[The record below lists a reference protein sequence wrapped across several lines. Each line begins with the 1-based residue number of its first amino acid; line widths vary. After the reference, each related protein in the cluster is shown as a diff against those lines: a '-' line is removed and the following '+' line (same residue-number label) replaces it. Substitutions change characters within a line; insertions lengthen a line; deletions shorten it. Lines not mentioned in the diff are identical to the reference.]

1 VESSRCI
8 GQQDSLG
15 ATIRKRQEDGTKNY
29 AHCDIE
35 LKESGL
41 RLMDRVR
48 DNGHLVTVLKG
59 MPLNT
64 RGIKKQK
71 HELIAE
77 TPCTLLWSFDSYMQ
91 CIKTP
96 ASALESLMQGGGL
109 NTEAKEIVRA
119 MLRLRSDY
127 KATKKGRER
136 ARETEKGEEREQGK

>member
-1 VESSRCI
+1 MESSRCI

-77 TPCTLLWSFDSYMQ
+77 TPGTLLYSFDVYMQ
-91 CIKTP
+91 SIRTLAK
-96 ASALESLMQGGGL
+96 ALGSLLQRSEL
-109 NTEAKEIVRA
+109 DTEAKEIVRA
-119 MLRLRSDY
+119 MIRLRSEY
-127 KATKKGRER
+127 TVAQN
-136 ARETEKGEEREQGK
+136 ARQKVNK

>member
-15 ATIRKRQEDGTKNY
+15 ATIRKRQEEGSKHH

-35 LKESGL
+35 FKASGV

-48 DNGHLVTVLKG
+48 ANGHLVTVLKG
-59 MPLNT
+59 LPLNPL
-64 RGIKKQK
+64 GIKKRK

-77 TPCTLLWSFDSYMQ
+77 TPCTLLWSFDYYMQ

-96 ASALESLMQGGGL
+96 ASVLESLLQGSGL
-109 NTEAKEIVRA
+109 DTEAKEIVRA
-119 MLRLRSDY
+119 MLRLRSEY
-127 KATKKGRER
+127 KAAQA
-136 ARETEKGEEREQGK
+136 ARYAA

>member
-1 VESSRCI
+1 VETSRCI
-8 GQQDSLG
+8 GQQESLG

-29 AHCDIE
+29 AHYNID

-48 DNGHLVTVLKG
+48 ANGHLVTVLKG
-59 MPLNT
+59 LPLNPL
-64 RGIKKQK
+64 GIKRRK

-77 TPCTLLWSFDSYMQ
+77 TPCTLLWSFDYYMQ

-96 ASALESLMQGGGL
+96 ASALQSLLQGGGL
-109 NTEAKEIVRA
+109 DTEAREIVGV

-127 KATKKGRER
+127 KVART
-136 ARETEKGEEREQGK
+136 AREKARADGP